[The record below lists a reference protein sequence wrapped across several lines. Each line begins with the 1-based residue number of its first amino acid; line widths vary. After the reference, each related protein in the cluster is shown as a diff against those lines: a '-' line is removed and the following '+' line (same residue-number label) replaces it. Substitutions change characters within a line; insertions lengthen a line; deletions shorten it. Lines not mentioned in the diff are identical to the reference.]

1 MPQKADVI
9 SGLIFLLCSY
19 ILQILFNFLEC
30 TMSKVTNGHHHADE
44 VELDP
49 SAGEQ
54 FLSEAFKV
62 ILEEAVH
69 KATDVKEKVR

>member
-1 MPQKADVI
+1 
-9 SGLIFLLCSY
+9 
-19 ILQILFNFLEC
+19 
-30 TMSKVTNGHHHADE
+30 MSKVTNGHHHVDE

>member
-1 MPQKADVI
+1 
-9 SGLIFLLCSY
+9 
-19 ILQILFNFLEC
+19 
-30 TMSKVTNGHHHADE
+30 MSKVMNGNHHVDE
-44 VELDP
+44 AELSP

-69 KATDVKEKVR
+69 KATDVKEKVL